1 MGDHQNLNGLL
12 KDVQVV
18 GGHAQQVS
26 IGDIVEHLG
35 RRSFGPLLLLAAL
48 PTLTP
53 ISTIPGV
60 AVAGAVVILLAAVQ
74 MAIGQER
81 LWLPG
86 WLSRQKISRSTIGRM
101 SRWLRPVASFV
112 DKLIRPRLTWLVQ
125 PPFLTVVAAACIL
138 LTFVMVP
145 QQLVPFT
152 SGIPSFPVA
161 LFGLAM
167 IARDGVLAIA
177 GLLSAAGVLAVS
189 AAVLLSGVNLL

>member
-12 KDVQVV
+12 KDVQAV
-18 GGHAQQVS
+18 GGDGEEVS
-26 IGDIVEHLG
+26 VGDIVARLG

-60 AVAGAVVILLAAVQ
+60 AVVGAAIILLTALQ
-74 MAIGQER
+74 MALGHER
-81 LWLPG
+81 LWLPA
-86 WLSRQKISRSTIGRM
+86 WLIRQRISQATIGRM
-101 SRWLRPVASFV
+101 SRWLRPVAAFI

-125 PPFLTVVAAACIL
+125 PPFLAVVAAACIL

-145 QQLVPFT
+145 LQLVPFT

-161 LFGLAM
+161 LFGLAI
-167 IARDGVLAIA
+167 IARDGVVAIA
-177 GLLSAAGVLAVS
+177 GLVS
-189 AAVLLSGVNLL
+189 AALVLAISVAVLVFGIGAF